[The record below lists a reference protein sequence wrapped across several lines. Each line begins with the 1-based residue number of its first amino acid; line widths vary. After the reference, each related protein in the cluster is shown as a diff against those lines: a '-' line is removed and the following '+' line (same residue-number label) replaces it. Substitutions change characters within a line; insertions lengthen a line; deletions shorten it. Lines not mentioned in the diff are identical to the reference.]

1 MPPASTPATA
11 ARWGRGLRLFFFFP
25 RAVSSAPEAP
35 AQGIFFVATSSK
47 TYGRKR
53 QKPRESE
60 RTGES
65 SVVEMS
71 HPPVGAACRTAFR
84 SLACVGAGG
93 GPPPRPATRARH
105 ERTMLAAKNH
115 TAPILPGISGGTL
128 AEPQRTNSSGLGFT
142 RDRPPSAGR
151 FPHLHWPYCCY
162 FGVGFHQIRSFQ
174 TPIRTPDHRKSGT
187 GGLRDNPK
195 TTLDAHL
202 GISCP
207 LCGH

>member
-1 MPPASTPATA
+1 MHFKAPTMPPASTPATA

-84 SLACVGAGG
+84 SLACVGAGVVLLLVRQQEQG
-93 GPPPRPATRARH
+93 TREPCSLRRTTRPLYY
-105 ERTMLAAKNH
+105 LA
-115 TAPILPGISGGTL
+115 
-128 AEPQRTNSSGLGFT
+128 
-142 RDRPPSAGR
+142 
-151 FPHLHWPYCCY
+151 
-162 FGVGFHQIRSFQ
+162 
-174 TPIRTPDHRKSGT
+174 
-187 GGLRDNPK
+187 
-195 TTLDAHL
+195 
-202 GISCP
+202 
-207 LCGH
+207 